1 MTMSNVLLKQ
11 NIEACIQ
18 QSPTHPFASFCYS
31 LLAILGYDSQRRIE
45 IASVDDFL
53 HKFDQTQMLSHP
65 DALLSEWNDIQLLF
79 QLTGE
84 ELSQTVSMFSIAEI
98 DQKIYNS
105 YLFFGIELHGTTY
118 TRTQLAN
125 ITRQINKLFQIPV
138 LIIYKYGQQFSIAII
153 NRRPNQRDQNKDVL
167 GKVTLIKDIDVQQP
181 HRAHVEILTDL
192 AVQSLTAE
200 HAIRSFDD
208 LHHAWARVLDTSVL
222 NKRFYK
228 ELADWY
234 FWTMGEVRF
243 PADAPKDGDQ
253 RDSISLIRLVT
264 RLMFCWFLKEKGLLP
279 HAIFDSNHINKLLK
293 EHDPDSSSYYKAV
306 LQNLFFATL
315 NQEMGKRGFRTDSQ
329 HFMVHTLYR
338 YRDLLHDPD
347 AFIGLLADVP
357 FMNGGLFE
365 CLDKVKDTTYERIDG
380 FSDRPDNQ
388 IHVPNKVFFGEDIMA
403 NLESVYNDKSARS
416 VRVRGLIHILNRYKF
431 TITENTPIEEEIALD
446 PELLGKVFENLL
458 AAYSPDTQ
466 TTARN
471 QTGSF
476 YTPREIVDYMVD
488 EALVLKLQESL
499 TQLDASR
506 HDHRARLVDLISYNN
521 TPHQFAER
529 EVQHLINHIDTLKIL
544 DPACGSGAFPMG
556 ILHKLVYILSK
567 LDPQNQRWRQRQ
579 IDRIEALEDI
589 IMRKDIMADVEASFS
604 AHELDYGR
612 KLYLIQNC
620 IYGVD
625 IQPIAV
631 QISKLRFFISLLVN
645 QHVNNGK
652 NRGILPLPNLETNFI
667 AANTLLKLSDDMHV
681 DPKRK
686 MAQRSLIDNEI
697 DNLKAALRKQ
707 RNRYFSAR
715 TTTTKEK
722 ARSEDKRIR
731 ADMRNVLTNS
741 GWDTTEAT
749 VLSAWDMYDQNSHA
763 DFFDPEWMFGIDN
776 GIDIV
781 IGNPPYLRIQG
792 LQSTQ
797 PQYMERYKRFRSA
810 TGSYDLYAL
819 FIERGYELLKTGDSH
834 GILAYIV
841 PHKFFIAK
849 FGEGLRK
856 LLTEKQALT
865 AVVKFGS
872 LQLFDEAT
880 TYSSLVFLTTMPQ
893 AVFDLVEIKQLTT
906 GSDVLDV
913 ARQRNNAKDGDA
925 LPTKEF
931 INITHPDLSFGSVVS
946 PSTTEWNFSLGARQV
961 VFERIKQHKTTLQD
975 ITQKIFQGI
984 ATGADK
990 IFVLDVHNQDS
1001 NYIYGYSVYLDQ
1013 IVTIEKSLTRP
1024 FLMGRDVHRY
1034 NEIHQQRVIVFPYD
1048 QQNKKIITS
1057 EILSEKYTHTWQYLN
1072 LVKSHLVAREQGRYT
1087 TTWWQFSRPQNLTEF
1102 EQIKI
1107 ITPDLCARP
1116 EMTVDLQGSTY
1127 HTTTIHS
1134 IIFNAKAPQNIY
1146 FLLGLLNSQVL
1157 RFFMT
1162 ITGNEQRGGYHR
1174 YTPGY
1179 LKPFPIPESTPAQQE
1194 RIATLVKYVLALK
1207 RAKALHD
1214 AKNREYDIIGN
1225 FFERLIDG
1233 LVYELYMPEVFLE
1246 QPKLRISLGLQ
1257 GVELPQTTSSDDG
1270 ILGIVTPYYQLL
1282 SDRDHPVRHAEYY
1295 MNTLKEVRV
1304 LMGKEPDHD

>member
-1 MTMSNVLLKQ
+1 
-11 NIEACIQ
+11 
-18 QSPTHPFASFCYS
+18 
-31 LLAILGYDSQRRIE
+31 
-45 IASVDDFL
+45 
-53 HKFDQTQMLSHP
+53 
-65 DALLSEWNDIQLLF
+65 
-79 QLTGE
+79 
-84 ELSQTVSMFSIAEI
+84 
-98 DQKIYNS
+98 
-105 YLFFGIELHGTTY
+105 
-118 TRTQLAN
+118 
-125 ITRQINKLFQIPV
+125 
-138 LIIYKYGQQFSIAII
+138 
-153 NRRPNQRDQNKDVL
+153 
-167 GKVTLIKDIDVQQP
+167 
-181 HRAHVEILTDL
+181 
-192 AVQSLTAE
+192 
-200 HAIRSFDD
+200 
-208 LHHAWARVLDTSVL
+208 
-222 NKRFYK
+222 
-228 ELADWY
+228 
-234 FWTMGEVRF
+234 
-243 PADAPKDGDQ
+243 
-253 RDSISLIRLVT
+253 
-264 RLMFCWFLKEKGLLP
+264 
-279 HAIFDSNHINKLLK
+279 
-293 EHDPDSSSYYKAV
+293 
-306 LQNLFFATL
+306 
-315 NQEMGKRGFRTDSQ
+315 
-329 HFMVHTLYR
+329 
-338 YRDLLHDPD
+338 
-347 AFIGLLADVP
+347 
-357 FMNGGLFE
+357 
-365 CLDKVKDTTYERIDG
+365 
-380 FSDRPDNQ
+380 
-388 IHVPNKVFFGEDIMA
+388 
-403 NLESVYNDKSARS
+403 
-416 VRVRGLIHILNRYKF
+416 
-431 TITENTPIEEEIALD
+431 
-446 PELLGKVFENLL
+446 
-458 AAYSPDTQ
+458 
-466 TTARN
+466 
-471 QTGSF
+471 
-476 YTPREIVDYMVD
+476 
-488 EALVLKLQESL
+488 
-499 TQLDASR
+499 
-506 HDHRARLVDLISYNN
+506 
-521 TPHQFAER
+521 
-529 EVQHLINHIDTLKIL
+529 
-544 DPACGSGAFPMG
+544 
-556 ILHKLVYILSK
+556 
-567 LDPQNQRWRQRQ
+567 
-579 IDRIEALEDI
+579 
-589 IMRKDIMADVEASFS
+589 
-604 AHELDYGR
+604 
-612 KLYLIQNC
+612 
-620 IYGVD
+620 
-625 IQPIAV
+625 
-631 QISKLRFFISLLVN
+631 
-645 QHVNNGK
+645 
-652 NRGILPLPNLETNFI
+652 
-667 AANTLLKLSDDMHV
+667 
-681 DPKRK
+681 
-686 MAQRSLIDNEI
+686 
-697 DNLKAALRKQ
+697 
-707 RNRYFSAR
+707 
-715 TTTTKEK
+715 
-722 ARSEDKRIR
+722 
-731 ADMRNVLTNS
+731 
-741 GWDTTEAT
+741 
-749 VLSAWDMYDQNSHA
+749 MYDQNSHA

-1179 LKPFPIPESTPAQQE
+1179 LKPFPIPEATPAQQE